1 MAAWQGFYDELAT
14 TRYPALLAYAT
25 LLTGSRAAAEDVLH
39 DAFVRVFSRPR
50 RLDSARHAEAY
61 VRRALA
67 NLAMDRAKARS
78 RDADAARRAHDA
90 EPSPDPAR
98 AVDERLGLASA
109 LARLPLQVRTC
120 VVLKYYDDLTVAEIA
135 DRLGIATGTVKRYLS
150 DARALLGEM
159 VEEPGTDDRE
169 TTVVVVTE
177 GRGR

>member
-25 LLTGSRAAAEDVLH
+25 LLTGSRAAAEDLLH

-67 NLAMDRAKARS
+67 NLAMDRARGRA

-90 EPSPDPAR
+90 ELAPDPAG

-120 VVLKYYDDLTVAEIA
+120 VVLKYYDDLTVVEIA
-135 DRLGIATGTVKRYLS
+135 ERLGIATGTVKRYLS
-150 DARALLGEM
+150 DARALLGEL
-159 VEEPGTDDRE
+159 VDVPGDGDHE
-169 TTVVVVTE
+169 TTVVVVKE
-177 GRGR
+177 GSGR